1 MSKPYVLLSAAVSL
15 DGYLDDTGPER
26 LLLSS
31 PADFDRVDEVRAS
44 VDAILVGAG
53 TIRAD
58 NPRLLVNSPE
68 RRAARVAAGLP
79 EYPLKVTVSGS
90 GELDPAAQF
99 WHTGGDKVLYTTEKG
114 AERARAAGL
123 AADVVALGGFE
134 SGGFEL
140 GRSNTGGA
148 EAGGPNAGG
157 GEPGGLNAGGAEAG
171 GLNAGGAEAGG
182 LNAGGAEAG
191 GLNAGG
197 ANAGGPESGG
207 SGLDWR
213 ALLADLHARGVRR
226 LMVEG
231 GGRIHT
237 QLLQQEL
244 ADELQLVLAPLFVG
258 DPAAPRLFGPGG
270 YQPGRL
276 RLVETRRIQDVV
288 LMRYEPTAPGA
299 GGSVSAADHHW
310 LRLACEL
317 AERCPPSE
325 TAFSVGAVVVAAD
338 GTELARGHSREGGDP
353 VVHAEE
359 AALAK
364 IDAGD
369 ARLASATVY
378 SSLEP
383 CARRAS
389 RPAAC
394 ARLIL
399 DAGVRRVVT
408 GWREPDTFVAGAD
421 GSGLL
426 AAGGVDVVVLPEYE
440 ALAKA
445 PNRHLAG

>member
-1 MSKPYVLLSAAVSL
+1 MPLPHVLLSAAVSL
-15 DGYLDDTGPER
+15 DGHLDDTGPER

-44 VDAILVGAG
+44 SDAILIGAG

-68 RRAARVAAGLP
+68 RRAARVAAGKP

-90 GELDPAAQF
+90 GELDPAANF
-99 WHTGGDKVLYTTEKG
+99 WHTGGEKVVYTTDKG
-114 AERARAAGL
+114 AEQAREVGL
-123 AADVVALGGFE
+123 GADVDIVALGP
-134 SGGFEL
+134 
-140 GRSNTGGA
+140 
-148 EAGGPNAGG
+148 GP
-157 GEPGGLNAGGAEAG
+157 
-171 GLNAGGAEAGG
+171 
-182 LNAGGAEAG
+182 
-191 GLNAGG
+191 
-197 ANAGGPESGG
+197 
-207 SGLDWR
+207 LDWR
-213 ALLADLHARGVRR
+213 ALLEHLYDVRGVRR

-231 GGRIHT
+231 GGTVHT
-237 QLLQQEL
+237 QLLQQGL

-258 DPAAPRLFGPGG
+258 APDAPRLFGPGA
-270 YQPGRL
+270 YQGGRL
-276 RLVETRRIQDVV
+276 RLTETRRIEDVV
-288 LMRYEPTAPGA
+288 LMRYEPTAPGT
-299 GGSVSAADHHW
+299 GPLPVAADRHW
-310 LRLACEL
+310 LALACEL
-317 AERCPPSE
+317 AERCPPSR

-364 IDAGD
+364 LDPAD
-369 ARLASATVY
+369 PRLPTATVY

-389 RPAAC
+389 RPAPC

-408 GWREPDTFVAGAD
+408 AWREPDTFVVAAD
-421 GSGLL
+421 GNGLL
-426 AAGGVDVVVLPEYE
+426 TGEGVEVVVLPEYE
-440 ALAKA
+440 ERAKA
-445 PNRHLAG
+445 PNAHLPG

>member
-1 MSKPYVLLSAAVSL
+1 MPYPYVLLSAAVSL

-58 NPRLLVNSPE
+58 NPRLLVNSSE
-68 RRAARVAAGLP
+68 RRAGRVADGLP

-90 GELDPAAQF
+90 GDLDPAARF
-99 WHTGGDKVLYTTEKG
+99 WHTGGEKVLYTTDKG
-114 AERARAAGL
+114 AERARALGI
-123 AADVVALGGFE
+123 AADVVPLGD
-134 SGGFEL
+134 
-140 GRSNTGGA
+140 A
-148 EAGGPNAGG
+148 
-157 GEPGGLNAGGAEAG
+157 
-171 GLNAGGAEAGG
+171 
-182 LNAGGAEAG
+182 
-191 GLNAGG
+191 
-197 ANAGGPESGG
+197 
-207 SGLDWR
+207 LDWR
-213 ALLADLHARGVRR
+213 RLLEHLHDVRGVRR

-237 QLLQQEL
+237 QLTTQGL

-258 DPAAPRLFGPGG
+258 DPDAPRLFGPGS
-270 YQPGRL
+270 YQGGRL
-276 RLVETRRIQDVV
+276 RLVETRPLGDVV
-288 LMRYEPTAPGA
+288 LMRYEPTAPGTGA
-299 GGSVSAADHHW
+299 LPSAADRHW
-310 LRLACEL
+310 LALACDL
-317 AERCPPSE
+317 AAQCPPSG

-338 GTELARGHSREGGDP
+338 GTELARGHSREGDDP

-364 IDAGD
+364 ADPTD
-369 ARLASATVY
+369 PRLAGATVY

-389 RPAAC
+389 RPAPC

-408 GWREPDTFVAGAD
+408 AWREPDTFVTDAD
-421 GSGLL
+421 GSAVLTD
-426 AAGGVDVVVLPEYE
+426 GGATVLVLPDFEQR
-440 ALAKA
+440 AKA
-445 PNRHLAG
+445 PNAHLLGG

>member
-1 MSKPYVLLSAAVSL
+1 MPHPYVLLSAAVSL

-26 LLLSS
+26 LLLSG

-58 NPRLLVNSPE
+58 NPRLLVNSPG
-68 RRAARVAAGLP
+68 RRAARLARGAA

-90 GELDPAAQF
+90 GDLDPAARF
-99 WHTGGDKVLYTTEKG
+99 WHTGGEKVLYTTDEG
-114 AERARAAGL
+114 AGRAHALGL
-123 AADVVALGGFE
+123 AADVVPLGTE
-134 SGGFEL
+134 
-140 GRSNTGGA
+140 
-148 EAGGPNAGG
+148 
-157 GEPGGLNAGGAEAG
+157 
-171 GLNAGGAEAGG
+171 
-182 LNAGGAEAG
+182 
-191 GLNAGG
+191 
-197 ANAGGPESGG
+197 
-207 SGLDWR
+207 LDWR
-213 ALLADLHARGVRR
+213 LLLEHLYAERGVRR

-231 GGRIHT
+231 GGTVHT
-237 QLLQQEL
+237 QLLTQGL

-258 DPAAPRLFGPGG
+258 DPEAPRLFGPGP
-270 YQPGRL
+270 YQGGRL
-276 RLVETRRIQDVV
+276 RLVESRPVGDVV
-288 LMRYEPTAPGA
+288 LMRYEPTAPGT
-299 GGSVSAADHHW
+299 GPLPSAADHHW
-310 LRLACEL
+310 LALACEL
-317 AERCPPSE
+317 AAECPPSA

-364 IDAGD
+364 ADPTD
-369 ARLASATVY
+369 PRLVTATVY

-389 RPAAC
+389 RPAPC

-408 GWREPDTFVAGAD
+408 AWREPDTFVAGAD
-421 GSGLL
+421 GSAVL
-426 AAGGVDVVVLPEYE
+426 AAGGATVVVLPEHE
-440 ALAKA
+440 DRAKA
-445 PNRHLAG
+445 PNGHLLGR

>member
-1 MSKPYVLLSAAVSL
+1 MPLPHVLLSAAVSL

-58 NPRLLVNSPE
+58 NPRLLVNSAE
-68 RRAARVAAGLP
+68 RRAARVADGRA

-90 GELDPAAQF
+90 GQLDPAARF
-99 WHTGGDKVLYTTEKG
+99 WHTGGEKVLLTTDDG
-114 AERARAAGL
+114 ARRARA
-123 AADVVALGGFE
+123 LGI
-134 SGGFEL
+134 
-140 GRSNTGGA
+140 GA
-148 EAGGPNAGG
+148 EVVSLGPD
-157 GEPGGLNAGGAEAG
+157 
-171 GLNAGGAEAGG
+171 
-182 LNAGGAEAG
+182 
-191 GLNAGG
+191 
-197 ANAGGPESGG
+197 
-207 SGLDWR
+207 LDWQA
-213 ALLADLHARGVRR
+213 ALEYLHDRRGVRR

-231 GGRIHT
+231 GGTVHT
-237 QLLQQEL
+237 QLLQQGL

-258 DPAAPRLFGPGG
+258 DPAAPRLFGPGA
-270 YQPGRL
+270 YQGGRL
-276 RLVETRRIQDVV
+276 RLVESRRIEDVV
-288 LMRYEPTAPGA
+288 LNRYLPTAPGTGDRA
-299 GGSVSAADHHW
+299 AAADRHW
-310 LRLACEL
+310 LALACEL
-317 AERCPPSE
+317 AELCPPSD

-338 GTELARGHSREGGDP
+338 GSELARGYSREGGDP

-364 IDAGD
+364 VDPED
-369 ARLASATVY
+369 PRLARATVY

-389 RPAAC
+389 RPAPC

-408 GWREPDTFVAGAD
+408 AWREPDTFVAGAD

-426 AAGGVDVVVLPEYE
+426 TAGGAAVLVLAEYAE
-440 ALAKA
+440 RAKA
-445 PNRHLAG
+445 PNRHLEG

>member
-1 MSKPYVLLSAAVSL
+1 MPHPYVLLSAAVSL

-44 VDAILVGAG
+44 VDAILIGAG
-53 TIRAD
+53 TVRAD

-68 RRAARVAAGLP
+68 RRAARTAAGLP

-90 GELDPAAQF
+90 GDLDPAAQF
-99 WHTGGDKVLYTTEKG
+99 WHTGGQKVLYTTDQG
-114 AERARAAGL
+114 AERARALGL
-123 AADVVALGGFE
+123 ATADGTDAADATDVVPLG
-134 SGGFEL
+134 
-140 GRSNTGGA
+140 A
-148 EAGGPNAGG
+148 D
-157 GEPGGLNAGGAEAG
+157 
-171 GLNAGGAEAGG
+171 
-182 LNAGGAEAG
+182 
-191 GLNAGG
+191 
-197 ANAGGPESGG
+197 
-207 SGLDWR
+207 LDWR
-213 ALLADLHARGVRR
+213 RLLTHLHDVRGVRR

-231 GGRIHT
+231 GGLIHT
-237 QLLQQEL
+237 QLLTQGL

-258 DPAAPRLFGPGG
+258 DPGAPRLFGPGG
-270 YQPGRL
+270 YQSGRL
-276 RLVETRRIQDVV
+276 RLLETRRIEDVV
-288 LMRYEPTAPGA
+288 LMRYEPTAPGT
-299 GGSVSAADHHW
+299 GPLPVAADHHW
-310 LRLACEL
+310 LALACEL
-317 AERCPPSE
+317 AAQCPPSD

-353 VVHAEE
+353 LVHAEE

-364 IDAGD
+364 LDPAD
-369 ARLASATVY
+369 PRLAGATVY

-389 RPAAC
+389 RPAPC

-408 GWREPDTFVAGAD
+408 AWREPDTFVADAD

-426 AAGGVDVVVLPEYE
+426 AAGGVEVLVLPEHE
-440 ALAKA
+440 ERAKA
-445 PNRHLAG
+445 PNRHLTH

>member
-1 MSKPYVLLSAAVSL
+1 MPHPYVLLSAAVSL

-68 RRAARVAAGLP
+68 RRAARVASGRP
-79 EYPLKVTVSGS
+79 GYPLKVTVSGS
-90 GELDPAAQF
+90 GELDPAARF
-99 WHTGGDKVLYTTEKG
+99 WHTGGEKAVYTTDKG
-114 AERARAAGL
+114 GERARALGI
-123 AADVVALGGFE
+123 AADVVPLG
-134 SGGFEL
+134 
-140 GRSNTGGA
+140 
-148 EAGGPNAGG
+148 PD
-157 GEPGGLNAGGAEAG
+157 
-171 GLNAGGAEAGG
+171 
-182 LNAGGAEAG
+182 
-191 GLNAGG
+191 
-197 ANAGGPESGG
+197 
-207 SGLDWR
+207 LDWR
-213 ALLADLHARGVRR
+213 RLLEHLHDVRGVRR

-237 QLLQQEL
+237 QLLQQGL

-258 DPAAPRLFGPGG
+258 DPDAPRLFGPGG
-270 YQPGRL
+270 YQGGRL
-276 RLVETRRIQDVV
+276 RLVESRRIEDVV
-288 LMRYEPTAPGA
+288 LMRYEPTAPGTGPLA
-299 GGSVSAADHHW
+299 SAADHHW
-310 LRLACEL
+310 LRLACDL
-317 AERCPPSE
+317 AAECPPSR

-338 GTELARGHSREGGDP
+338 GTELARGHSREAGDP

-364 IDAGD
+364 LDPAD
-369 ARLASATVY
+369 PRLATATVY

-383 CARRAS
+383 CAHRAS
-389 RPAAC
+389 RPKPC

-399 DAGVRRVVT
+399 EAGVRRVVT
-408 GWREPDTFVAGAD
+408 AWREPDTFVAAAD

-426 AAGGVDVVVLPEYE
+426 ASRGVEVVVLPEYE
-440 ALAKA
+440 ERAKA
-445 PNRHLAG
+445 PNAHLPG

>member
-1 MSKPYVLLSAAVSL
+1 MPHPYVLLSAAVSL
-15 DGYLDDTGPER
+15 DGYLDDTGPDR

-44 VDAILVGAG
+44 VDAILIGAG

-58 NPRLLVNSPE
+58 NPRLLVNSAE
-68 RRAARVAAGLP
+68 RRAARLAAGKP

-90 GELDPAAQF
+90 GDLDPEANF
-99 WHTGGDKVLYTTEKG
+99 WHTGGDKVVYTTDKG
-114 AERARAAGL
+114 AERAEAHGL
-123 AADVVALGGFE
+123 AADVVSLG
-134 SGGFEL
+134 
-140 GRSNTGGA
+140 A
-148 EAGGPNAGG
+148 D
-157 GEPGGLNAGGAEAG
+157 
-171 GLNAGGAEAGG
+171 
-182 LNAGGAEAG
+182 
-191 GLNAGG
+191 
-197 ANAGGPESGG
+197 
-207 SGLDWR
+207 LDWHR
-213 ALLADLHARGVRR
+213 LLADLTARGVDR

-237 QLLQQEL
+237 QLLQLGL

-258 DPAAPRLFGPGG
+258 TPEAPRLFGPGG
-270 YQPGRL
+270 YQAGRL
-276 RLVETRRIQDVV
+276 RLTETRQIEDVV
-288 LMRYEPTAPGA
+288 LMRYEPTAPGTGPRA
-299 GGSVSAADHHW
+299 TPADHHW

-317 AERCPPSE
+317 ATLCPPSR

-338 GTELARGHSREGGDP
+338 GTELARGHSREGDDP

-364 IDAGD
+364 VDPND
-369 ARLASATVY
+369 PRLASATVY

-389 RPAAC
+389 RPAPC

-408 GWREPDTFVAGAD
+408 AWREPDTFVAAAD
-421 GSGLL
+421 GNGLL
-426 AAGGVDVVVLPEYE
+426 AAQGVDVVVLPEYE
-440 ALAKA
+440 ERAKA
-445 PNRHLAG
+445 PNKHLLS